1 MLIND
6 IRIHG
11 LDQLVD
17 RVTSVNPSLKTLK
30 PQRFHDIATRF
41 TLALLS
47 QKFDCGQGPIC
58 HLELAFNGQHGVIE
72 PQWIGPCRKY
82 TCGVDRIRFASSDET
97 TRDTFFIDAIC
108 AMLMSISACDKL
120 EDSVIKQT
128 RDQLATHGEGL
139 EIVKRQ
145 QENQKYNVAVLYTVG
160 QPSKFI
166 LSGTQ
171 KDSLLISRLT
181 VLELDHIDDVFM
193 LAARL
198 SLRSKTIAIYPRTNA
213 IAHQTMQRYL
223 HRLRDNGF
231 CLERDDLIEVSLKRL
246 FENTDPDAP
255 SPVLS

>member
-11 LDQLVD
+11 LDQLID
-17 RVTSVNPSLKTLK
+17 RVTSINPSLETLK

-47 QKFDCGQGPIC
+47 QKFDCGPGPIC
-58 HLELAFNGQHGVIE
+58 HLELAFNGQHGVVE
-72 PQWIGPCRKY
+72 PQWIGTCRKY
-82 TCGVDRIRFASSDET
+82 TCGVDRIQFATSDES
-97 TRDTFFIDAIC
+97 TRDTFFIDAIF

-128 RDQLATHGEGL
+128 RDQLATQGEAL
-139 EIVKRQ
+139 EIAKLK
-145 QENQKYNVAVLYTVG
+145 QENQKYNASALYTVG

-171 KDSLLISRLT
+171 KDSMITSRLT

-193 LAARL
+193 LAGRL
-198 SLRSKTIAIYPRTNA
+198 ALKSKTIAIHPRKA
-213 IAHQTMQRYL
+213 ELAHQTMQRYL
-223 HRLRDNGF
+223 PRLRANGY
-231 CLERDDLIEVSLKRL
+231 CLEREDFIEVSLKRL
-246 FENTDPDAP
+246 FDNNDLD
-255 SPVLS
+255 S

>member
-17 RVTSVNPSLKTLK
+17 RVTSANPSLKTLK

-47 QKFDCGQGPIC
+47 QKFDCGPGPIC

-82 TCGVDRIRFASSDET
+82 TCGVDRIQFANSDET
-97 TRDTFFIDAIC
+97 TRDTFFIDAIF
-108 AMLMSISACDKL
+108 AMLMSISAYDKL

-128 RDQLATHGEGL
+128 RDQLAMQGEAL

-145 QENQKYNVAVLYTVG
+145 QENQKYNVSVVYTVG
-160 QPSKFI
+160 QPCKFI
-166 LSGTQ
+166 LSGTE
-171 KDSLLISRLT
+171 KDSLITSRLT
-181 VLELDHIDDVFM
+181 VLELDDIDDVFM
-193 LAARL
+193 LAGRL
-198 SLRSKTIAIYPRTNA
+198 ALKSKTIAIYPRKSEL
-213 IAHQTMQRYL
+213 AHQTMQRYL
-223 HRLRDNGF
+223 PRLRANGY
-231 CLERDDLIEVSLKRL
+231 CLERDDFIEVSVKRL
-246 FENTDPDAP
+246 FENTDLD
-255 SPVLS
+255 S

>member
-6 IRIHG
+6 IRIYG

-17 RVTSVNPSLKTLK
+17 RVTSVNPSLLTLK

-41 TLALLS
+41 TLSLLS
-47 QKFDCGQGPIC
+47 QKFDCGPGPVC
-58 HLELAFNGQHGVIE
+58 HLELAFKGQHGVIE

-82 TCGVDRIRFASSDET
+82 TCGVDRIQFANSDET
-97 TRDTFFIDAIC
+97 TRDTFFIDAIF
-108 AMLMSISACDKL
+108 AMLMSISAYDKL

-128 RDQLATHGEGL
+128 RDQLAMQGEAL

-171 KDSLLISRLT
+171 KDSLITSKLT
-181 VLELDHIDDVFM
+181 VLELDRVDDIFM

-198 SLRSKTIAIYPRTNA
+198 NLKSKAIAIYPRTNV

-223 HRLRDNGF
+223 PRLRANGY
-231 CLERDDLIEVSLKRL
+231 CLERDDFIEVSLKRL
-246 FENTDPDAP
+246 FENADFD
-255 SPVLS
+255 S

>member
-6 IRIHG
+6 IRICG

-17 RVTSVNPSLKTLK
+17 RVTSINPSLLTLK

-47 QKFDCGQGPIC
+47 QKFDCGPGPVC

-82 TCGVDRIRFASSDET
+82 TCGVDRIQFANSDET
-97 TRDTFFIDAIC
+97 TRDTFFIDAIF
-108 AMLMSISACDKL
+108 AMLMSISAYDKL

-128 RDQLATHGEGL
+128 RDQLAMQGEAL

-145 QENQKYNVAVLYTVG
+145 QENQKYNVSVVYTVG
-160 QPSKFI
+160 QPCKFI

-171 KDSLLISRLT
+171 KDSLITSKLT
-181 VLELDHIDDVFM
+181 VLELDRVDDIFM

-198 SLRSKTIAIYPRTNA
+198 TLKSKTIAIYPRKA
-213 IAHQTMQRYL
+213 ELAHQTMQRYL
-223 HRLRDNGF
+223 PRLRGNGY
-231 CLERDDLIEVSLKRL
+231 CLERDDFIEVSLKRL
-246 FENTDPDAP
+246 FENADFDA
-255 SPVLS
+255 